1 MYVAW
6 LFEYTNNMW
15 YSYMYMYNYLISW
28 EGATPIL
35 EVKRPLAKDD
45 NSSEHMH
52 KLLVVET
59 SYNKSSGCPISVNT
73 TGPLLSQHTGNHD
86 QWGARGNCGV
96 DESVHLLDLKV
107 FTTNYWLHLLLMPPV
122 LKFLMVM
129 MWSWYIIT
137 CFKVEAHCRTAFW
150 LINLVYIVNSLRVTT
165 A

>member
-52 KLLVVET
+52 KLLVVGT

-73 TGPLLSQHTGNHD
+73 TGPLVSQRTGNHD
-86 QWGARGNCGV
+86 QWGTRGNCGV

-107 FTTNYWLHLLLMPPV
+107 FTTSLLLLLTPSFANAPSIEVSYGDDVV
-122 LKFLMVM
+122 LIYHVLQGGSTLQDCFL
-129 MWSWYIIT
+129 
-137 CFKVEAHCRTAFW
+137 AD
-150 LINLVYIVNSLRVTT
+150 
-165 A
+165 